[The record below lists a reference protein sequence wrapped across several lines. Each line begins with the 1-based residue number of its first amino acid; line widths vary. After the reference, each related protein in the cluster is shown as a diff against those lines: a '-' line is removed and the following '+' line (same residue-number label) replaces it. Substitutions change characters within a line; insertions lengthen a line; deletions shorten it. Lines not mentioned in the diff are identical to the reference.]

1 MSTQDIQQRW
11 SASLM
16 NNYGTPAIALV
27 RGSGAELYD
36 AEGKRYLDFLGGIA
50 VNSLGHA
57 HPAIVEA
64 VTAQLSTLGHVSNLY
79 ASEPV
84 IELAERLLAH
94 FGDGAGRA
102 FFCNSG
108 TEANE
113 AAFKIAR
120 LTGRSKI
127 VACEEA
133 FHGRTM
139 GALALTGQPAKRA
152 PFEPMP
158 PGVVHVPYGDA
169 EALAAV
175 VDSDTAAVFLEPIMG
190 ESGVVVPPPDYLA
203 TARAITAEHGALL
216 ILDEVQTGIGRTGH
230 FYAHQAAGLVPD
242 VITLAK
248 GLGGG
253 LPIGAVLAQG
263 RAAELLTPGLHG
275 TTFGGN
281 PVCAAAA
288 LAVLRTID
296 KEDLLHSV
304 EKVGKVITDG
314 IAELGHPLVE
324 HVRGAGLLIG
334 IQLTRPASAQ
344 VELAARERGYLVN
357 PAKPDVIRLAPPL
370 ILTETQAGSL
380 LSDLPGILD
389 TALEQHTTLE
399 KGDK

>member
-1 MSTQDIQQRW
+1 
-11 SASLM
+11 M
-16 NNYGTPAIALV
+16 NNYGTPKVALA
-27 RGSGAELYD
+27 RGAGAVLYD
-36 AEGKRYLDFLGGIA
+36 ADGKRYIDFLGGIA

-57 HPAIVEA
+57 HPAILEA
-64 VTAQLSTLGHVSNLY
+64 VTQQLGTLGHVSNLY

-84 IELAERLLAH
+84 IELAEKLLAH
-94 FGDGAGRA
+94 FGDGEGKA

-113 AAFKIAR
+113 AAFKMAR
-120 LTGRSKI
+120 LTGRTKI
-127 VACEEA
+127 VAAEEA

-169 EALAAV
+169 AALEAV
-175 VDSDTAAVFLEPIMG
+175 VDTDTAAVFLEPMMG
-190 ESGVVVPPPDYLA
+190 ESGVVVPPFDYLA
-203 TARAITAEHGALL
+203 RAREITSRAGALL
-216 ILDEVQTGIGRTGH
+216 ILDEVQTGIGRTGT
-230 FYAHQAAGLVPD
+230 FFAHQAAGIVPD
-242 VITLAK
+242 AITLAK

-296 KEDLLHSV
+296 AEDLLSHV
-304 EKVGKVITDG
+304 EWVGKKLSDG
-314 IAELGHPLVE
+314 IALLEHPE
-324 HVRGAGLLIG
+324 IDHVRGAGLLIG
-334 IQLTRPASAQ
+334 IVLKNDISAQ
-344 VELAARERGYLVN
+344 VDARAREAGYLVN

-370 ILTETQAGSL
+370 VLTETQADNFVA
-380 LSDLPGILD
+380 DLPEILD
-389 TALEQHTTLE
+389 KAAADA
-399 KGDK
+399 KGASK

>member
-1 MSTQDIQQRW
+1 MSEVEKLQQRW
-11 SASLM
+11 SAAM
-16 NNYGTPAIALV
+16 MDNYGTPKVALV
-27 RGSGAELYD
+27 RGAGAVLYD
-36 AEGKRYLDFLGGIA
+36 ADGKRYIDFLGGIA

-57 HPAIVEA
+57 HPAILEA
-64 VTAQLSTLGHVSNLY
+64 VTQQLGTLGHVSNLY

-84 IELAERLLAH
+84 IELAEKLLAH
-94 FGDGAGRA
+94 FGDGEGKA

-127 VACEEA
+127 VAAEEA

-139 GALALTGQPAKRA
+139 GALALTGQPAKRT

-169 EALAAV
+169 AALEAV
-175 VDSDTAAVFLEPIMG
+175 VDSDTAAVFLEPMMG
-190 ESGVVVPPPDYLA
+190 ESGVVVPPFDYLA
-203 TARAITAEHGALL
+203 KAREITSRAGALL
-216 ILDEVQTGIGRTGH
+216 ILDEVQTGIGRTGT
-230 FYAHQAAGLVPD
+230 FFAHQAAGIVPD
-242 VITLAK
+242 AITLAK

-296 KEDLLHSV
+296 SDNLLTHV
-304 EKVGKVITDG
+304 EWVGKKLSDG
-314 IAELGHPLVE
+314 IALLEHPE
-324 HVRGAGLLIG
+324 IDHVRGAGLLIG
-334 IQLTRPASAQ
+334 IVLKNNISAY
-344 VELAARERGYLVN
+344 VDDRAREAGYLLN

-370 ILTETQAGSL
+370 VLTETQADNFVA
-380 LSDLPGILD
+380 DLPEILD
-389 TALEQHTTLE
+389 KAAADA
-399 KGDK
+399 KGATK

>member
-1 MSTQDIQQRW
+1 MSETEMLQQRW
-11 SASLM
+11 SAAM
-16 NNYGTPAIALV
+16 MDNYGTPKVALV
-27 RGSGAELYD
+27 RGAGAVLYD
-36 AEGKRYLDFLGGIA
+36 ADGKRYIDFLGGIA

-57 HPAIVEA
+57 HPAILEA
-64 VTAQLSTLGHVSNLY
+64 VTQQLGTLGHVSNLY
-79 ASEPV
+79 VSEPV
-84 IELAERLLAH
+84 IELAEKLLAH
-94 FGDGAGRA
+94 FGDGEGKA

-127 VACEEA
+127 VAAEEA

-139 GALALTGQPAKRA
+139 GALALTGQPAKRT

-169 EALAAV
+169 AALEAV
-175 VDSDTAAVFLEPIMG
+175 VDSDTAAVFLEPMMG
-190 ESGVVVPPPDYLA
+190 ESGVVVPPFDYLA
-203 TARAITAEHGALL
+203 KAREITSRAGALL
-216 ILDEVQTGIGRTGH
+216 ILDEVQTGIGRTGT
-230 FYAHQAAGLVPD
+230 FFAHQAAGIVPD
-242 VITLAK
+242 AITLAK

-296 KEDLLHSV
+296 SDNLLTHV
-304 EKVGKVITDG
+304 EWVGKKLSDG
-314 IAELGHPLVE
+314 IALLEHPE
-324 HVRGAGLLIG
+324 IDHVRGAGLLIG
-334 IQLTRPASAQ
+334 IVLKNDISAY
-344 VELAARERGYLVN
+344 VDERAREAGYLLN
-357 PAKPDVIRLAPPL
+357 PAKPNVIRLAPPL
-370 ILTETQAGSL
+370 VLTETQADNFVA
-380 LSDLPGILD
+380 DLPEILD
-389 TALEQHTTLE
+389 KAAADA
-399 KGDK
+399 KGATK

>member
-1 MSTQDIQQRW
+1 MSTVDELQQRW
-11 SASLM
+11 SAALM
-16 NNYGTPAIALV
+16 NNYGTPKVALV
-27 RGSGAELYD
+27 RGAGAVVYD
-36 AEGKRYLDFLGGIA
+36 ADGKRYVDFLGGIA

-57 HPAIVEA
+57 HPAILAA
-64 VTAQLSTLGHVSNLY
+64 VTEQLGTLGHVSNLY

-94 FGDGAGRA
+94 FGDGEGKA

-120 LTGRSKI
+120 LTGRTKI

-139 GALALTGQPAKRA
+139 GALALTGQPSKRA

-169 EALAAV
+169 AALAAA
-175 VDSDTAAVFLEPIMG
+175 VDDETAAVFLEPMMG
-190 ESGVVVPPPDYLA
+190 ESGVVVPPIDYLVKA
-203 TARAITAEHGALL
+203 REITARHGALL
-216 ILDEVQTGIGRTGH
+216 VLDEVQTGIGRTGK
-230 FYAHQAAGLVPD
+230 FYAHQAVGIVPD

-253 LPIGAVLAQG
+253 MPIGAVLANG

-296 KEDLLHSV
+296 ETDLLAHV
-304 EKVGKVITDG
+304 ESVGKRLSDG
-314 IAELGHPLVE
+314 IELLQHPLVD
-324 HVRGAGLLIG
+324 HVRGAGLLLG
-334 IQLTRPASAQ
+334 IVLTQDVSAQ
-344 VELAARERGYLVN
+344 VETRAREAGYLVN
-357 PAKPDVIRLAPPL
+357 APKPNVIRLAPPL
-370 ILTETQAGSL
+370 VLTETQSDNFVA
-380 LSDLPGILD
+380 DLPSILD
-389 TALEQHTTLE
+389 GAAADAKETP
-399 KGDK
+399 

>member
-1 MSTQDIQQRW
+1 MSEVEKLQQRW
-11 SASLM
+11 SAAMM
-16 NNYGTPAIALV
+16 NNYGTPKVALV
-27 RGSGAELYD
+27 RGAGAVLYD
-36 AEGKRYLDFLGGIA
+36 ADGKRYVDFLGGIA

-57 HPAIVEA
+57 HPAILEA
-64 VTAQLSTLGHVSNLY
+64 VTQQLGTLGHVSNLY

-84 IELAERLLAH
+84 IELAEKLLAH
-94 FGDGAGRA
+94 FGDGEGKA

-113 AAFKIAR
+113 AAFKMAR
-120 LTGRSKI
+120 LTGRTKI
-127 VACEEA
+127 VAAEEA

-169 EALAAV
+169 AALEAV
-175 VDSDTAAVFLEPIMG
+175 VDTDTAAVFLEPMMG
-190 ESGVVVPPPDYLA
+190 ESGVVVPPFDYLA
-203 TARAITAEHGALL
+203 RAREITSRAGALL
-216 ILDEVQTGIGRTGH
+216 ILDEVQTGIGRTGT
-230 FYAHQAAGLVPD
+230 FFAHQAAGIVPD
-242 VITLAK
+242 AITLAK

-296 KEDLLHSV
+296 AEDLLSHV
-304 EKVGKVITDG
+304 EWVGKKLSDG
-314 IAELGHPLVE
+314 IALLEHPE
-324 HVRGAGLLIG
+324 IDHVRGAGLLIG
-334 IQLTRPASAQ
+334 IVLKNDISAQ
-344 VELAARERGYLVN
+344 VDARAREAGYLVN

-370 ILTETQAGSL
+370 VLTETQADNFVA
-380 LSDLPGILD
+380 DLPEILD
-389 TALEQHTTLE
+389 KAAADA
-399 KGDK
+399 KGASK